1 MSYVHDL
8 LRVDNLGVSADGK
21 MCHARHLMSGILGI
35 SVLEAESGLNVT
47 QAFTHCTYHRRLAT
61 VMAAMFSQLAV
72 ISYPFLSFFFSVCSG
87 RFAPSLFLS
96 LSLSP
101 LLSSLICF
109 NLPHRDR
116 ARAPASAHFERCRR
130 PKNVHGKHTRA
141 VFIINQLY
149 GPLMEVISVKFMR
162 KDLSVFS

>member
-1 MSYVHDL
+1 MISLEFITWVSQ
-8 LRVDNLGVSADGK
+8 LRMRHVS
-21 MCHARHLMSGILGI
+21 RLMSGILEI
-35 SVLEAESGLNVT
+35 SVMEAESSGTERNSVL
-47 QAFTHCTYHRRLAT
+47 FTHCTYRHRLAT
-61 VMAAMFSQLAV
+61 VMAAMFFQLAA
-72 ISYPFLSFFFSVCSG
+72 IRYPFLSSSLC
-87 RFAPSLFLS
+87 APVDFLLLSPFLS
-96 LSLSP
+96 SP
-101 LLSSLICF
+101 IRF
-109 NLPHRDR
+109 NLPNRDR